1 MRTDRPLNL
10 LCFGKPGMREKLAA
24 MLKMVA
30 PHLTLD
36 SISGDAEALHALL
49 AKINGQHPSVGP
61 LCSIRF

>member
-10 LCFGKPGMREKLAA
+10 LCSGRPGMREKLAA
-24 MLKMVA
+24 MLRIVA

-36 SISGDAEALHALL
+36 SISGDAEAVYGLL